1 MKILKIHRSRAETF
15 DNESYLPESLCDVH
29 LQTFQFRNPA
39 PVVRN
44 SGHEQ
49 LIISMESTRKHTGKK
64 YEPQYQLLVPSE
76 LADIRE
82 DRIEVHRKDAKAKT
96 ASVVKVS
103 GTVGW
108 FDEGQFRF

>member
-1 MKILKIHRSRAETF
+1 MFFWGNKN
-15 DNESYLPESLCDVH
+15 DLPKSLCEVH
-29 LQTFQFRNPA
+29 LQTLQFRNPA

-49 LIISMESTRKHTGKK
+49 LIVSMKSTRKHTGKK

-76 LADIRE
+76 LADVGK
-82 DRIEVHRKDAKAKT
+82 DHIEVHCKDAKAKT

-108 FDEGQFRF
+108 FGEGQFRF